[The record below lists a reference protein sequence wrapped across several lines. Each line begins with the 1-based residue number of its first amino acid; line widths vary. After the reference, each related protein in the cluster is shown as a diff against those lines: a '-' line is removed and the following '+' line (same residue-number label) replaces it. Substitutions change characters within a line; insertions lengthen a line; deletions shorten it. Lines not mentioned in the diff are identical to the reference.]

1 MKIKLTK
8 EQVEHIVADPEKAQE
23 AGINA
28 CQGTG
33 TWHQHLRGGEV
44 PGSVPWHA
52 CHPPCHP
59 QNSYFKYS

>member
-44 PGSVPWHA
+44 PGSCPLA
-52 CHPPCHP
+52 RT
-59 QNSYFKYS
+59 